1 MKDREMYLYLMLF
14 DMMFTAGLELWQ
26 NLGMDKEEL
35 TKEKWLELSAL
46 QAERR
51 KAAMEKIRAHE

>member
-35 TKEKWLELSAL
+35 TKED
-46 QAERR
+46 
-51 KAAMEKIRAHE
+51 